1 MHTANVVLL
10 LNVNV
15 ETCTV
20 NPRLN
25 PTNDPEIVFL
35 KDIRYPSTA
44 LKKWYA
50 INVPSYEIATYLM
63 VYEVPATPITDER
76 MKVH

>member
-10 LNVNV
+10 LNANV
-15 ETCTV
+15 ETCTE
-20 NPRLN
+20 
-25 PTNDPEIVFL
+25 NDIPPSDVPEIVFL